1 MSDEDVPGGR
11 DSTVSPAGTPATQA
25 DPVFAEFEERYRRE
39 TSEVRTLSVQMQDI
53 ISLTSSVL
61 DELADR
67 PLWKRLWQWFI
78 GHSYRLHL
86 RNSQNQ
92 LRLQQANLLLTAAI
106 ARQNRLIVEG
116 LRIAIEKLQRLE
128 DDARCLRDT
137 VARIEDRR
145 LRRARRWQT
154 IRSAFSGAWGWVR
167 DLFGR

>member
-1 MSDEDVPGGR
+1 MPDPDMYSGHNDTAP
-11 DSTVSPAGTPATQA
+11 PAGTPAA
-25 DPVFAEFEERYRRE
+25 KVDSVFTEFEERYRRE
-39 TSEVRTLSVQMQDI
+39 TSEVRSLSVQMQDI
-53 ISLTSSVL
+53 IGLTSAVL
-61 DELADR
+61 DELAER
-67 PLWKRLWQWFI
+67 PLWKRVWQWLI

-128 DDARCLRDT
+128 DDARYLRDT
-137 VARIEDRR
+137 IARIEDRR

-154 IRSAFSGAWGWVR
+154 IRSAFSSAWDWVR
-167 DLFGR
+167 DCFGR